1 MSATQGSKGSP
12 CWASWGMGDKD
23 AQNALLSAQ
32 GLQRT
37 PRAAL
42 LRTADILS
50 ARVFP
55 RSQPVFNE
63 GCTPGSAATSLP
75 IFSALITV
83 HPAAVALAFANT
95 DAHLTTCSGELQNV
109 QVLLAC
115 GERYWKGERK
125 GIPLLHGFQAKT
137 KYPSQMLN
145 TQRSPG
151 KTSPSITCVTLGQ
164 KGHSRHSPSVPLP
177 WYDCARLQG
186 HEDNNTGVH
195 SFKLFTTVPRKN
207 RFAKNFFNNK
217 KILGEEQQVKE
228 I

>member
-1 MSATQGSKGSP
+1 MPLKGAKAHHAGHHGG
-12 CWASWGMGDKD
+12 WGDKD
-23 AQNALLSAQ
+23 AQNTLLSAQ

-55 RSQPVFNE
+55 QSQPVFNE

-125 GIPLLHGFQAKT
+125 EIPLLHGFQAKT

-151 KTSPSITCVTLGQ
+151 KTSPSVTCATLGQ
-164 KGHSRHSPSVPLP
+164 KGHSRHSPSVLLP

-186 HEDNNTGVH
+186 HEDNDTGVH
-195 SFKLFTTVPRKN
+195 SFRNCLQQYPERIALLRTFSITR
-207 RFAKNFFNNK
+207 RF
-217 KILGEEQQVKE
+217 
-228 I
+228 